1 MSRAVLAAMLLL
13 VAGAARADEGMW
25 LPNDFPSDKVQAAY
39 GFKPDAAWLD
49 HARLSAIRLANGC
62 SASLVSANG
71 LVATNHH
78 CVRECL
84 TSSRARATTPRP
96 AVSWPRARPT
106 RSVAPRPR
114 RTAGRNHH
122 RHRPHPQGDGRQA
135 GRGLRRRAQGR
146 DRGDHPSLR
155 WRRR

>member
-1 MSRAVLAAMLLL
+1 MSRAVLAAALFALA
-13 VAGAARADEGMW
+13 AGTARADEGMW
-25 LPNDFPSDKVQAAY
+25 LPDAFPADKVQAAY

-84 TSSRARATTPRP
+84 TQIS
-96 AVSWPRARPT
+96 
-106 RSVAPRPR
+106 
-114 RTAGRNHH
+114 HK
-122 RHRPHPQGDGRQA
+122 GDDTSASGFLA
-135 GRGLRRRAQGR
+135 
-146 DRGDHPSLR
+146 S
-155 WRRR
+155 